1 MSSARATRS
10 RGAWTSGQVPGRE
23 VVALCCALLL
33 TVAVVDIALSGRIGL
48 FFDLAFVSLAA
59 AAGIG
64 VRHGEFFAVGVLPP
78 LGMLSVVALLA
89 IADPGAVA
97 EADDGVVQATVTGV
111 SVHAVALLV
120 GYGLCLAVLAWRAQA
135 RDEVR

>member
-10 RGAWTSGQVPGRE
+10 RGAWTSGQVPGSE
-23 VVALCCALLL
+23 VVALVCALLL

-48 FFDLAFVSLAA
+48 LFDLAFVSLAA
-59 AAGIG
+59 AAGVG
-64 VRHGEFFAVGVLPP
+64 VRHGDFFGVGVLPP
-78 LGMLSVVALLA
+78 LAMLAVVALLA

-97 EADDGVVQATVTGV
+97 EADDGFVQATVTGV

-120 GYGLCLAVLAWRAQA
+120 GYALCLAELAWRAQA
-135 RDEVR
+135 HASAR